1 MGSNKKAKTPQKQL
15 KTLKRLKRLVTFFEV
30 IFGIILI
37 MLAVV
42 LFVPGVKT
50 ELIKVMASTS
60 IGKNIIGWFGNEA
73 YDKSVFDSNFDN
85 NKLKTNN
92 LGYNYSEEYTNF
104 VMYGVDSRNGEVD
117 ASNSDSILIVSIHN
131 TTGEVKMVSVY
142 RDTLLGIYD
151 NTGNL
156 SSYFK
161 VNSAYAN
168 GGAEASINTLNM
180 NLDLD
185 ITDYVTVNFS
195 GVAEIIDTLGGIKV
209 NLTEDE
215 LWQLNHHMKSTI
227 SSTGEYAPPVTR
239 SGKNVKLNGIQ
250 ATTYC
255 RIRKATFYD
264 PETGEAI
271 RDDFGRAA
279 RQRLVIMKLVESAKK
294 ASITELQGMVE
305 AVLNDNS
312 DENRIISTSFS
323 FDEIINLIPVIFDFE
338 LSGSEGFPS
347 ELTTGTIDN
356 TSYVIAK
363 GLDANVAALHEYLY
377 GEKDYQPTE
386 NVLSINNYIVGYTGV
401 SSYSE
406 GGFKPTESGT
416 TSSEDETLAINEDTD
431 YDYDDKGKSDFY

>member
-1 MGSNKKAKTPQKQL
+1 MESGKKAKTPQKQL
-15 KTLKRLKRLVTFFEV
+15 KSLNRLKKFITTIEI
-30 IFGIILI
+30 IFGILLI
-37 MLAVV
+37 IIAVI

-50 ELIKVMASTS
+50 QLIKVAASTS
-60 IGKNIIGWFGNEA
+60 IGKTIIGWFGSEA
-73 YDKSVFDSNFDN
+73 YDKGVFDSEFDN
-85 NKLKTNN
+85 DKLKTNN
-92 LGYNYSEEYTNF
+92 LNYNYSEEYTNF
-104 VMYGVDSRNGEVD
+104 VLYGVDSRNGEVD

-151 NTGNL
+151 NAGNL
-156 SSYFK
+156 SNYFK

-168 GGAEASINTLNM
+168 GGAEAAINTLNM

-185 ITDYVTVNFS
+185 LTDYVTVNFS

-209 NLTEDE
+209 NLTDDE
-215 LWQLNHHMKSTI
+215 LSQLNHHLKSTI
-227 SSTGEYAPPVTR
+227 SSTGEYSPPVSR

-271 RDDFGRAA
+271 SNDFGRAA
-279 RQRLVIMKLVESAKK
+279 RQRLVIMKLVERAKK
-294 ASITELQGMVE
+294 ASVTELQGMVE

-312 DENRIISTSFS
+312 DQNRIISTSFT

-347 ELTTGTIDN
+347 ELTTGTIDGA
-356 TSYVIAK
+356 SYVIAK
-363 GLDANVAALHEYLY
+363 GLDANVVALHEYLY

-386 NVLSINNYIVGYTGV
+386 NVMSVNNYIVGYTGI
-401 SSYSE
+401 SANSE
-406 GGFKPTESGT
+406 GGYKPTETAT
-416 TSSEDETLAINEDTD
+416 TNNDEPDTAETEPTD